1 MGHAVGMATRAHDP
15 DVRSALTAAVS
26 AQRSR
31 ALIALDFDGTL
42 APLVDDPEQ
51 SRPAAGAAD
60 VLTELAT
67 AGVQI
72 AVVTGR
78 DATTVLRLSGL
89 HDVPGLIV
97 AGLYG
102 AEQWQAGELDTLP
115 DQPALICA
123 GEDLHRLVGS
133 EPAAEGVW
141 IEDKRLSL
149 VVHARVAADSAGA
162 INALIGPVRELAKE
176 VGLEVH
182 SGRDVLELRLPG
194 YDKGTVLRTLVRTL
208 DPSVTVYAGDDV
220 GDLPAF
226 AVIEELRAGGASAW
240 SIAAG
245 DPPLPEVVEH
255 ADLGVSGPAD
265 LVELL
270 RSFGVGSCPK

>member
-1 MGHAVGMATRAHDP
+1 MPLRADDSDP
-15 DVRSALTAAVS
+15 RSALVAAV
-26 AQRSR
+26 AAGRSS

-51 SRPAAGAAD
+51 SRLAVGAAE
-60 VLTELAT
+60 VLTALAA

-102 AEQWQAGELDTLP
+102 AERGQAGDLETLP
-115 DQPALICA
+115 DQPALITA
-123 GEDLHRLVGS
+123 GEQLHQLVGS
-133 EPAAEGVW
+133 EPAAQGVW

-149 VVHARVAADSAGA
+149 VVHARVAADPGGA
-162 INALIGPVRELAKE
+162 INALIGPVRELAEE
-176 VGLEVH
+176 VGLEMH
-182 SGRDVLELRLPG
+182 PGRNVLELRLPG
-194 YDKGTVLRTLVRTL
+194 YDKGTVLRTLVHTL

-226 AVIEELRAGGASAW
+226 AAIAQLRSSGAAAW

-270 RSFGVGSCPK
+270 RSMLVENIPDPD